1 MIVMQYKILA
11 RMRIRVIVHTE
22 RHTVFNNKI
31 YFLSPK
37 KVSGVSLLRSFS
49 VFKSAGLLKFKET
62 APFVTC
68 FVFIS
73 TRILGLMLFKSQFL
87 VKFLRKPF
95 SLCTRTITMKYLTQK
110 EATDIDVKLFNEYK
124 FSVDQLMELAG
135 LSCSHAI
142 VKAFPVDSLK
152 HNKVLVCCGPG
163 NNGGDGG

>member
-1 MIVMQYKILA
+1 MM
-11 RMRIRVIVHTE
+11 
-22 RHTVFNNKI
+22 
-31 YFLSPK
+31 
-37 KVSGVSLLRSFS
+37 
-49 VFKSAGLLKFKET
+49 
-62 APFVTC
+62 C
-68 FVFIS
+68 FVFIPI
-73 TRILGLMLFKSQFL
+73 RILGWMLFKSQFL
-87 VKFLRKPF
+87 VKFLRNPF
-95 SLCTRTITMKYLTQK
+95 SMCTMTLNMKYLTQK